1 VVAIA
6 VLGAFAGVLAF
17 DAGRPN
23 GASALPAYLA
33 GLVVA
38 AGSAIGGFGLLG
50 RGRGLAPRRFV
61 GLLLGLFLG
70 RVALIGV
77 FGLALHVLAP
87 AHLAA
92 GLLSLVGFHFIFA
105 VVEVALLARAG
116 AAGPGTGQKPRAI
129 RSA

>member
-1 VVAIA
+1 MVALA
-6 VLGAFAGVLAF
+6 GLGALLGAATLES
-17 DAGRPN
+17 GRL
-23 GASALPAYLA
+23 GAASDLPAYLA
-33 GLVVA
+33 GLIVA

-50 RGRGLAPRRFV
+50 RGRDLAPRGFV
-61 GLLLGLFLG
+61 GLLLGLFLS

-105 VVEVALLARAG
+105 VVEVALLARTG
-116 AAGPGTGQKPRAI
+116 AAGRGTGQKPRAI
-129 RSA
+129 RSS